1 MAKIIGLLV
10 VILSVGVG
18 FVLSHG
24 HLISLWQPY
33 EVLIIMGAAC
43 GAFLVANPMHVVKD
57 TIRHGKYAFTG
68 SGYNSELFMHL
79 LHLMHDLFKVA
90 RKPGGKKA
98 LEEHIEDP
106 EQSTLFAKFPNVQG
120 KHALVT
126 FICDYSRLSL
136 VDNLEPHDFDAL
148 MDEAIKTASDES
160 EHPGHALHEMA
171 ESLPGFGIVAAVLGI
186 VITMGSLDGPAA
198 EIGNHIAAA
207 LVGTFMGVLFG
218 YGFVGPIAKA
228 IGYSVSY
235 EVNALKCIKVCLSSY
250 RNGMPPVLAV
260 DAGRGGLFHDIK
272 PTFFEMEKVVN
283 EQSD

>member
-1 MAKIIGLLV
+1 MSKIVGLLM
-10 VILSVGVG
+10 VILSVGG
-18 FVLSHG
+18 GYVLSHG
-24 HLISLWQPY
+24 HLIALWQPY

-43 GAFLVANPMHVVKD
+43 GAFVVGNPMHVVKD
-57 TIRHGKYAFTG
+57 TARHSKYVFTG
-68 SGYNSELFMHL
+68 SGYNPELFMNL
-79 LHLMHDLFKVA
+79 LHLMHDLFKTA

-106 EQSTLFAKFPNVQG
+106 EQSALFSKFPTVQS
-120 KHALVT
+120 KHALVN

-148 MDEAIKTASDES
+148 MDESIKTASDEAD
-160 EHPGHALHEMA
+160 HPGHALHEMA

-186 VITMGSLDGPAA
+186 VITMGSLDGPAEA
-198 EIGNHIAAA
+198 IGAHIAAA

-218 YGFVGPIAKA
+218 YGFVGPISKA

-235 EVNALKCIKVCLSSY
+235 EVKAMECIKICLSSY

-260 DAGRGGLFHDIK
+260 DAGRGTLFHDIK